1 MKTKIANGQTLKNM
15 FVAGT
20 KWLEGSVSEINA
32 INVFPVPDGDTGTN
46 MLLTM
51 QSAINEIK
59 NIDNEAVSPI
69 AEAIAHGALMG
80 ARGNSGVILSQ
91 FWRGL
96 AQGLEGKDTFDG
108 KDFANALSEASRVAY
123 EGVIHPV
130 EGTMLTVL
138 KDAANAALSATD
150 DSTDLI
156 SVLNIVVEAARDSVE
171 RTPDLLPVLREAG
184 VVDAGGQGM
193 YVLLDG
199 AYHLLQGKHRKIKQQ
214 GPELIK
220 SGSVTSTRIAT
231 TDGIEIPW
239 GYCVNFLL
247 EGDRLN
253 MERIKKGLSRMGQ
266 SVVVA
271 GSSTMIRV
279 HIHSFNPGKVLT
291 YATYLGT
298 LHQLDINNMGD
309 QYAEFIKLQKEY
321 MPQVAIA
328 TIAIASGDGF
338 FKIFNTLGTT
348 MIVPGGQTMNPSVR
362 QLLRAVEEV
371 PSDNV
376 ILLPNN
382 KNIILTAS
390 QIEPLTQKNIKILPS
405 TTIPQGVSA
414 LLAFNSE
421 ISLEENA
428 LAMEQALATPQT
440 IEITR
445 AVRNTQING
454 QKIKKGQF
462 IAVINDH
469 EILTNDSDKM
479 MDVIF
484 DALIATDIENAE
496 IVTIYYGAE
505 SEALEAEEIAHNI
518 RNSYTAEVEVVN
530 GGQPH
535 YNYIISLE

>member
-1 MKTKIANGQTLKNM
+1 MKTKLTNGQTLRNM

-51 QSAINEIK
+51 QSAIDETKKI
-59 NIDNEAVSPI
+59 ESESVSSI

-96 AQGLEGKDTFDG
+96 AKGLEDKDTFDG
-108 KDFANALSEASRVAY
+108 KDFANALLEASKVAY
-123 EGVIHPV
+123 ESVINPI
-130 EGTMLTVL
+130 EGTMLTVM
-138 KDAANAALSATD
+138 KDAANAALAAPD
-150 DSTDLI
+150 DSTDLLA
-156 SVLNIVVEAARDSVE
+156 VLNIVVEAARLSVA

-184 VVDAGGQGM
+184 VVDAGGQGI

-199 AYHLLQGKHRKIKQQ
+199 AFHLLQGKHHKIKEQ

-220 SGSVTSTRIAT
+220 AGSTTGTRIAS
-231 TDGIEIPW
+231 TDGIELPW
-239 GYCVNFLL
+239 GYCTNFLL
-247 EGDRLN
+247 EGDRINLK
-253 MERIKKGLSRMGQ
+253 RLKKGLSRMGQ
-266 SVVVA
+266 SVVIA
-271 GSSTMIRV
+271 GDSTMVRV
-279 HIHSFNPGKVLT
+279 HVHSFNPGKILT
-291 YATYLGT
+291 YVTYLGT
-298 LHQLDINNMGD
+298 LHQIDINNMSD

-321 MPQVAIA
+321 IPQIAIA
-328 TIAIASGDGF
+328 TIVITTGDGF

-390 QIEPLTQKNIKILPS
+390 QIAPLTTKNIRILPS
-405 TTIPQGVSA
+405 TTIPQGISA

-428 LAMEQALATPQT
+428 LAMEKALATPQT

-445 AVRNTQING
+445 AVRKTQING
-454 QKIKKGQF
+454 KKIKKGQF

-469 EILTNDSDKM
+469 EILTNDSDEM
-479 MDVIF
+479 ISVIF
-484 DALIATDIENAE
+484 DALIATGIENVE

-505 SEALEAEEIAHNI
+505 AEALEAEEIAHNI
-518 RNSYTAEVEVVN
+518 RNSYTVDVEVVN

>member
-1 MKTKIANGQTLKNM
+1 MKTKLANGQTLKNM

-51 QSAINEIK
+51 QSAIDEAN
-59 NIDNEAVSPI
+59 NVDNETATSI
-69 AEAIAHGALMG
+69 AEAISHGALMG

-96 AQGLEGKDTFDG
+96 ATGLNGKDTFDG
-108 KDFANALSEASRVAY
+108 KDFANALLEASKAAY
-123 EGVIHPV
+123 AGVIHPV

-138 KDAANAALSATD
+138 KDAANAALSAID
-150 DSTDLI
+150 DSTDLLSI
-156 SVLNIVVEAARDSVE
+156 LNVVVEAARDSVA

-184 VVDAGGQGM
+184 VVDAGGQGI
-193 YVLLDG
+193 YVLLNG
-199 AYHLLQGKHRKIKQQ
+199 ALHLLQGKHHEIEEQ
-214 GPELIK
+214 GPELVK
-220 SGSVTSTRIAT
+220 SGSTTTTRIAT

-266 SVVVA
+266 SLVIA
-271 GSSTMIRV
+271 GSGTMVRV
-279 HIHSFNPGKVLT
+279 HVHSFNPGKILN
-291 YATYLGT
+291 YATFLGT
-298 LHQLDINNMGD
+298 IHQIDINNMGD
-309 QYAEFIKLQKEY
+309 QYAEFIKLQKQY

-328 TIAIASGDGF
+328 TIAIVSGDGF
-338 FKIFNTLGTT
+338 FKIFNTLGAT

-382 KNIILTAS
+382 KNIILTAT
-390 QIEPLTQKNIKILPS
+390 QIESLTQKKIKILPS
-405 TTIPQGVSA
+405 TTVPQGVSA

-421 ISLEENA
+421 LSLEENA
-428 LAMEQALATPQT
+428 FAMEQALSTPQT

-445 AVRNTQING
+445 AVRKTQING
-454 QKIKKGQF
+454 KKINKGQY

-479 MDVIF
+479 IDVIF
-484 DALIATDIENAE
+484 DALIATEIEKAE
-496 IVTIYYGAE
+496 IVTVYYGAD
-505 SEALEAEEIAHNI
+505 SEALEAEEIANNI
-518 RNSYTAEVEVVN
+518 RNSYTVEVEVVN

>member
-59 NIDNEAVSPI
+59 NIDNESVSPI

-108 KDFANALSEASRVAY
+108 KDFANALLVASRVAY

-156 SVLNIVVEAARDSVE
+156 SVLNIAVEAARDSVE

-184 VVDAGGQGM
+184 VVDAGGQGI

-199 AYHLLQGKHRKIKQQ
+199 AVHLLQGK
-214 GPELIK
+214 
-220 SGSVTSTRIAT
+220 
-231 TDGIEIPW
+231 
-239 GYCVNFLL
+239 

-271 GSSTMIRV
+271 GSSTMVRV

-298 LHQLDINNMGD
+298 LHQLDVNNMGD
-309 QYAEFIKLQKEY
+309 QYAEFVKLQKEY

-382 KNIILTAS
+382 KNIILTAT
-390 QIEPLTQKNIKILPS
+390 QLEPLTKKNIKILPS

-445 AVRNTQING
+445 AVRKTQING

-479 MDVIF
+479 IDVIF
-484 DALIATDIENAE
+484 DALTATGIENAE

-505 SEALEAEEIAHNI
+505 SEPLEAEEIAHNI
-518 RNSYTAEVEVVN
+518 RNSYTAEVEVIN